1 MTTLFEQA
9 GIPFTKECFVP
20 SLVEIDPMAQEEM
33 SSIHF
38 RNFAIISPLGRAW
51 PFINLNK
58 IESPLY
64 PKNALCQVWLKL
76 ALSF

>member
-1 MTTLFEQA
+1 M
-9 GIPFTKECFVP
+9 P
-20 SLVEIDPMAQEEM
+20 SLVEIDPMVQEEK

-58 IESPLY
+58 TESPLY
-64 PKNALCQVWLKL
+64 PIICFVPGLVEIGTVVLEKKMKM
-76 ALSF
+76 